1 MESQKSKHSS
11 KKGNAPLKMQKTP
24 QKRMLAKMILVAPF
38 FMVFIW
44 FTSLVMTK
52 GTTSAAQLSPSK
64 MDILVTVLFAFI
76 LCYGA
81 FLFYELRKMRK
92 EHRKR

>member
-1 MESQKSKHSS
+1 MESQKSKNSG
-11 KKGNAPLKMQKTP
+11 KKGKASLKMQKTP
-24 QKRMLAKMILVAPF
+24 PKRMLAKIILVAPF
-38 FMVFIW
+38 FMVFVW

-52 GTTSAAQLSPSK
+52 GTTSAAQLSPNK
-64 MDILVTVLFAFI
+64 VDVLVTVLFAFI

>member
-1 MESQKSKHSS
+1 
-11 KKGNAPLKMQKTP
+11 MQKTHP
-24 QKRMLAKMILVAPF
+24 KMALAKTILVAPF

-44 FTSLVMTK
+44 FASLIMSK
-52 GTTSAAQLSPSK
+52 GTTSAAQLSPYK
-64 MDILVTVLFAFI
+64 ADTLVTVLFAFI